1 MKNLAR
7 MKILIVDD
15 DPVMKKLIK
24 NMLAK
29 NGYKNIQTVNSG
41 EEALEMMKKTPSDLV
56 MLDIQLPGM
65 KSYEVSQKIRANKST
80 AHTPILMMTG
90 EDLDSDKTL
99 EKSLRAGVTDFIT
112 KPIKKVEFTA
122 RVKAAL
128 TIKRIYNL
136 MQKELNKRKPPKKVT
151 KKKLWLN
158 ILPDDAWI
166 KVQRGNTIY
175 KALQNTEIEL
185 EGDCGGLGKCG
196 KCKIRVITPLGKPSK
211 ETIELLDPDELE
223 QGVRLACR
231 TKIRKNLA
239 IYTEDLNSETEF
251 FQILKHGHMPSLE
264 LSPLIERRLVTIP
277 PPSLENSL
285 SDFQRIR
292 EVLSPE

>member
-7 MKILIVDD
+7 MKILIVDN
-15 DPVMKKLIK
+15 DPVIQELIK

-41 EEALEMMKKTPSDLV
+41 EEALEMMKKTPPDLV
-56 MLDIQLPGM
+56 MLDIQLPGI

-80 AHTPILMMTG
+80 AQTPILMMTG

-99 EKSLRAGVTDFIT
+99 EKNLRAGVTDFIT
-112 KPIKKVEFTA
+112 KPIKKVEFAA

-128 TIKRIYNL
+128 TTKRIYNL

-158 ILPDDAWI
+158 ILPDDVWI
-166 KVQRGNTIY
+166 KVQRDTTVY

-196 KCKIRVITPLGKPSK
+196 KCKIRVITPLGKP
-211 ETIELLDPDELE
+211 
-223 QGVRLACR
+223 
-231 TKIRKNLA
+231 
-239 IYTEDLNSETEF
+239 
-251 FQILKHGHMPSLE
+251 
-264 LSPLIERRLVTIP
+264 
-277 PPSLENSL
+277 
-285 SDFQRIR
+285 
-292 EVLSPE
+292 